1 MWEPAACKMN
11 STPRRILLITND
23 FGPRAGGIETFI
35 IGLLQRVPKDS
46 VVVYTSAE
54 PGQSA
59 FDADWYEKF
68 GVIVHRDRSKVMLP
82 TLRVIKNIKRVMNE
96 HQSTHIWFGSSAPLA
111 LMAPVLRKA
120 GAKKIIALTHGH
132 EVWWAKVWPFSWAI
146 SYIGDAVDH
155 LTCLCEFTKVAISKS
170 LSDTAKEAMVT
181 LSPGID
187 IDHFTPAISTEA
199 IARRKSLRS
208 EYQLGDDPTIISVGR
223 LVHRK
228 GQDKLIQVLSAVR
241 KEIPNARLVLIG
253 QGPYQQKL
261 KKLAADN
268 NLGDAVIFIGRIPHH
283 QLPAYFSMGDLF
295 AMPSRSRFFGLEVE
309 GLGIVY
315 LEASACGL
323 PVLAGNSGGAPETV
337 QRGITGDVVDG
348 RDEIAIANSLITLL
362 RDPDHLKKMGEAGRQ
377 WIVQE
382 WNWNIFAR
390 RFNELLK

>member
-1 MWEPAACKMN
+1 MWERDVYKMH
-11 STPRRILLITND
+11 STQRRILLITND

-35 IGLLQRVPKDS
+35 IGLLERVPKDS
-46 VVVYTSAE
+46 VAIYTSSE
-54 PGQSA
+54 PGESA
-59 FDADWYEKF
+59 FDAHWREKF
-68 GVIVHRDRSKVMLP
+68 GVIVHRDRSKVMIP
-82 TLRVIKNIKRVMNE
+82 TSRVIKNVKRVMKE
-96 HQSTHIWFGSSAPLA
+96 HQSTLIWFGSSAPLA
-111 LMAPVLRKA
+111 LMAPSLRKA
-120 GAKKIIALTHGH
+120 GARKIIALTHGH

-146 SYIGDAVDH
+146 SYIGNAVDH
-155 LTCLCEFTKVAISKS
+155 LTCLCDFTREAISKS
-170 LSDTAKEAMVT
+170 LSHAAKKAMVT
-181 LSPGID
+181 ISPGID
-187 IDHFTPAISTEA
+187 IDHFIPAISPAE

-208 EYQLGDDPTIISVGR
+208 RYHLGDDPTIISVGR

-228 GQDKLIQVLSAVR
+228 GQDKLIQGLPAIR

-253 QGPYQQKL
+253 EGPYR
-261 KKLAADN
+261 KKLEKLTADN

-283 QLPAYFSMGDLF
+283 ELPSYISMGDVF

-323 PVLAGNSGGAPETV
+323 PVLAGDSGGAPETV

-348 RDEIAIANSLITLL
+348 RDEMAIANSLITLL
-362 RDPDHLKKMGEAGRQ
+362 KDPVRLKKMGEAGRQ

-382 WNWNIFAR
+382 WNWKIFAT